1 MKVISE
7 TPDKKIRLIEP
18 VIGDEEIEAVNKVL
32 RSGWLTQGEKTREF
46 EESVRKYVGVKYSF
60 ATTSCTTALEMALRA
75 LRIRPGDEVIVP
87 DFTHPATGN
96 IVAWIGA
103 NPVLVDVETSSYNI
117 DAQQIEKAITK
128 KTRCIIAVSWGGNP
142 LDMKPISELKD
153 EHGLSVI
160 EDAACSLGAEY
171 DNKKTGTMAD
181 ITCFSFHPRKV
192 ITTGEGGMAVTDDP
206 MFAES
211 LQKLKMFGME
221 TKNGEIVFT
230 QMGTNC
236 KMSDVLASIGVEQ
249 MKKIGSIINRRIELA
264 SYYDKLIAEIDIL
277 RPPTKKRNVKHTYQ
291 TYAVYVEK
299 EEARDKIIE
308 DLRKKNIETQIGTY
322 ALHLQPS
329 YREAQKVGRLDRAEK
344 LYRNLLALPMCDSMM
359 KEDQERVVSEVAKSL
374 RMH

>member
-1 MKVISE
+1 MATFMPE
-7 TPDKKIRLIEP
+7 KKIKLIEP
-18 VIGDEEIEAVNKVL
+18 VIGEEEIEAVEQVL

-60 ATTSCTTALEMALRA
+60 GTTSCTTALEMALRA
-75 LRIRPGDEVIVP
+75 LRIGPGDEVIVP

-96 IVAWIGA
+96 IVAWTGA
-103 NPVLVDVETSSYNI
+103 NPVLVDVDRSSYNI
-117 DAQQIEKAITK
+117 DAQEIEKAISK

-142 LDMKPISELKD
+142 LDMKPINELKD
-153 EHGLSVI
+153 EHCLSVI

-206 MFAES
+206 MLAER

-230 QMGTNC
+230 QIGTNC

-249 MKKIGSIINRRIELA
+249 MKKIDSIINRRIELA
-264 SYYDKLIAEIDIL
+264 AYYDELIAKTDML
-277 RPPTKKRNVKHTYQ
+277 RPPSKKRNIKHTYQ

-299 EEARDKIIE
+299 EGARNKIIQ

-329 YREAQKVGRLDRAEK
+329 YNETRKVGKLDGAEK
-344 LYRNLLALPMCDSMM
+344 LYRSLLALPMCHSMT
-359 KEDQERVVSEVAKSL
+359 KKDQERVVSEIARSL
-374 RMH
+374 HTN